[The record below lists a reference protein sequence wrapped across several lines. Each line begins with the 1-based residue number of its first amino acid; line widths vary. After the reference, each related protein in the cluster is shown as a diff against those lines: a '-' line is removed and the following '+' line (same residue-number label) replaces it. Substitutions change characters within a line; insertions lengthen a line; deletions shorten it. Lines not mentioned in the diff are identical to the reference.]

1 MFVFNKQLMSS
12 FFLISFIVFGPVFV
26 LSGVRI
32 DFRIFIVLTV
42 LMVFILHSMNKGNY
56 KFNCKGIISIIFIQ
70 LFIIF
75 IYTLFIY
82 LNLNDT
88 YMLNLSLRLIVF
100 FILTLFIV
108 EIYLK
113 KDYINKY
120 FFNILFYAT
129 ALNSIVVLLM
139 AKVDFI
145 RLFIQKFQLQIK
157 LLEVSGNIRMMALNG
172 MAGSTL
178 SFLIFIGGIAYFYM
192 ESKNKKIDLFLF
204 MLILWSL
211 LYAGR
216 TGLIF
221 FIVFLGIKLLFHLI
235 NKYGL
240 FISTIIFSI
249 TIPMVL
255 LASSI
260 FNDNLYLFSRETI
273 NTFRFLSSMYISES
287 GLPITMENLL
297 YHSFFLPENNIW
309 FGSIGFNDYDGG
321 PYHSDIGYIKMIF
334 SIGIIGQILF
344 SILYITLALISYYH
358 LKYEKS
364 FSYTIIIIIFLFL
377 FHLKGLALGSTL
389 FTFIIF
395 LSFFSALYKQK
406 QNKLKEK

>member
-1 MFVFNKQLMSS
+1 MMIIVCWRNMFVFNKQLMSS

-178 SFLIFIGGIAYFYM
+178 SFYQ
-192 ESKNKKIDLFLF
+192 KFL
-204 MLILWSL
+204 
-211 LYAGR
+211 
-216 TGLIF
+216 
-221 FIVFLGIKLLFHLI
+221 
-235 NKYGL
+235 
-240 FISTIIFSI
+240 
-249 TIPMVL
+249 
-255 LASSI
+255 
-260 FNDNLYLFSRETI
+260 
-273 NTFRFLSSMYISES
+273 
-287 GLPITMENLL
+287 
-297 YHSFFLPENNIW
+297 
-309 FGSIGFNDYDGG
+309 
-321 PYHSDIGYIKMIF
+321 
-334 SIGIIGQILF
+334 
-344 SILYITLALISYYH
+344 
-358 LKYEKS
+358 
-364 FSYTIIIIIFLFL
+364 
-377 FHLKGLALGSTL
+377 
-389 FTFIIF
+389 
-395 LSFFSALYKQK
+395 
-406 QNKLKEK
+406 

>member
-1 MFVFNKQLMSS
+1 
-12 FFLISFIVFGPVFV
+12 
-26 LSGVRI
+26 
-32 DFRIFIVLTV
+32 
-42 LMVFILHSMNKGNY
+42 
-56 KFNCKGIISIIFIQ
+56 
-70 LFIIF
+70 
-75 IYTLFIY
+75 
-82 LNLNDT
+82 
-88 YMLNLSLRLIVF
+88 
-100 FILTLFIV
+100 
-108 EIYLK
+108 
-113 KDYINKY
+113 
-120 FFNILFYAT
+120 
-129 ALNSIVVLLM
+129 
-139 AKVDFI
+139 
-145 RLFIQKFQLQIK
+145 
-157 LLEVSGNIRMMALNG
+157 
-172 MAGSTL
+172 
-178 SFLIFIGGIAYFYM
+178 M